1 MNDLTEIN
9 SSDPV
14 TKTVNKS
21 ICYLDINRPD
31 KLNALSEEVLNLLI
45 SNLNEISESNE
56 IKVII
61 FDHMVM
67 LFVLDMI

>member
-14 TKTVNKS
+14 IKTVNKS
-21 ICYLDINRPD
+21 VCYLDINRPD

-56 IKVII
+56 
-61 FDHMVM
+61 
-67 LFVLDMI
+67 

>member
-9 SSDPV
+9 SSNPV
-14 TKTVNKS
+14 TKTVNKN

-45 SNLNEISESNE
+45 SNLNEISESL
-56 IKVII
+56 K
-61 FDHMVM
+61 
-67 LFVLDMI
+67 

>member
-9 SSDPV
+9 STDPV
-14 TKTVNKS
+14 IKTVNKS

-61 FDHMVM
+61 FDQMVM
-67 LFVLDMI
+67 LFVLVMI